1 MSSDGMPVSHPRAIS
16 QASGPLV
23 TKHRVTF
30 LIVQWVWHGLPEL
43 SNHHKLQHLS
53 SVRHTICHLCLVTLC
68 LIVQWVWDGLPGL
81 EDHHEMWA
89 DEREEPSQALAQQHL
104 TPRLKGVH

>member
-1 MSSDGMPVSHPRAIS
+1 VT
-16 QASGPLV
+16 AS
-23 TKHRVTF
+23 
-30 LIVQWVWHGLPEL
+30 
-43 SNHHKLQHLS
+43 
-53 SVRHTICHLCLVTLC
+53 

-89 DEREEPSQALAQQHL
+89 DEREEPSQALLQQHL